1 MESTLHD
8 LGQLLLKAIPTVFL
22 LLVVHFYLK
31 KMFFG
36 PMADVLAKRRA
47 ATEGLRESAE
57 VMRARALE
65 QTTSIEAQL
74 RQAREE
80 IYQEQEEARR
90 LWTSEQSRQLEEA
103 RTQAR
108 ELIQQGKQ
116 RLDVEASAAKSQLA
130 TTTDALADQIVRTL
144 LERSAA

>member
-31 KMFFG
+31 RMFFG

-57 VMRARALE
+57 AMRARAAE
-65 QTTSIEAQL
+65 QLASIEAQL
-74 RQAREE
+74 RTARDE
-80 IYQEQEEARR
+80 IYQQQEEARR
-90 LWTSEQSRQLEEA
+90 GWITEQASQLDAA
-103 RTQAR
+103 RSQSR
-108 ELIQQGKQ
+108 ELIHQGKD
-116 RLDVEASAAKSQLA
+116 RLDAEASAAKNQLA
-130 TTTDALADQIVRTL
+130 ATTDALADQIVRAL

>member
-8 LGQLLLKAIPTVFL
+8 LGGLLLKAIPTVFL

-31 KMFFG
+31 RMFFG

-47 ATEGLRESAE
+47 ATEGERESAAA
-57 VMRARALE
+57 MRARAAE
-65 QTTSIEAQL
+65 KTASIEAQL

-90 LWTSEQSRQLEEA
+90 RWTSEQASQLDEA
-103 RTQAR
+103 RNQAR
-108 ELIQQGKQ
+108 DLIRQGKD
-116 RLDVEASAAKSQLA
+116 RLDAEAATAKSQLA
-130 TTTDALADQIVRTL
+130 ATADGLADRIVRAL

>member
-31 KMFFG
+31 RMFFG
-36 PMADVLAKRRA
+36 PMAGVLAKRRA

-57 VMRARALE
+57 ATRARAAE
-65 QTTSIEAQL
+65 QLASIEAQL
-74 RQAREE
+74 RQARDE
-80 IYQEQEEARR
+80 IYQQQEEARR
-90 LWTSEQSRQLEEA
+90 GWITEQGSQLDQGRA
-103 RTQAR
+103 QAH
-108 ELIQQGKQ
+108 EQIHQGKQ
-116 RLDVEASAAKSQLA
+116 RLDTEAAAAQSQLA
-130 TTTDALADQIVRTL
+130 ATTDALANQIVNAL

>member
-31 KMFFG
+31 RMFFG

-57 VMRARALE
+57 AMRAGALQ
-65 QTTSIEAQL
+65 QTASIEAQL

-80 IYQEQEEARR
+80 IYQEQEDARR
-90 LWTSEQSRQLEEA
+90 RWTGEQSSQLEAA

-116 RLDVEASAAKSQLA
+116 RLDAEASAAKDQLA
-130 TTTDALADQIVRTL
+130 TSTDALADQIVRTL

>member
-8 LGQLLLKAIPTVFL
+8 LGALLLKAVPTVFL

-31 KMFFG
+31 GMFFK

-57 VMRARALE
+57 AMRAKAAQQLA
-65 QTTSIEAQL
+65 SIEVQL
-74 RQAREE
+74 QQAREE

-90 LWTSEQSRQLEEA
+90 RWTTEQAGQLEAA
-103 RTQAR
+103 RSEAR
-108 ELIQQGKQ
+108 ELIRQGKN
-116 RLDVEASAAKSQLA
+116 RLDAEAATAKSQLA
-130 TTTDALADQIVRTL
+130 ATADALAEQIVRTL
-144 LERSAA
+144 LERTAA

>member
-8 LGQLLLKAIPTVFL
+8 LGGLLLKAIPTVFL

-31 KMFFG
+31 RMFFG

-57 VMRARALE
+57 AARARAAE
-65 QTTSIEAQL
+65 QLASIEAQL

-80 IYQEQEEARR
+80 IYQQQEEARR
-90 LWTSEQSRQLEEA
+90 GWTTEQASQLDQA
-103 RTQAR
+103 RTEAHEQ
-108 ELIQQGKQ
+108 IHQGKE
-116 RLDVEASAAKSQLA
+116 RLDTEAAAAKSQLA
-130 TTTDALADQIVRTL
+130 ATTDSLADQIANAL
-144 LERSAA
+144 LERGAA

>member
-8 LGQLLLKAIPTVFL
+8 LGQLLLKAIPTVIL

-31 KMFFG
+31 KMFFA

-57 VMRARALE
+57 AMRARALE
-65 QTTSIEAQL
+65 QTASIEAQL
-74 RQAREE
+74 RQARDE
-80 IYQEQEEARR
+80 IYREQEEARR
-90 LWTSEQSRQLEEA
+90 GWTTEQARQLEEA
-103 RTQAR
+103 RNQAR
-108 ELIQQGKQ
+108 QLMQQGKQ
-116 RLDVEASAAKSQLA
+116 RLDAEASAAKTQLA

>member
-8 LGQLLLKAIPTVFL
+8 LGGLLLKAIPTVFL

-31 KMFFG
+31 RMFFG

-57 VMRARALE
+57 AMRARAAE
-65 QTTSIEAQL
+65 QTASIEAQL

-80 IYQEQEEARR
+80 IYQQQEEARR
-90 LWTSEQSRQLEEA
+90 GWTSEQSSQLDAA
-103 RTQAR
+103 RSQSR
-108 ELIQQGKQ
+108 ELIHQGKQ
-116 RLDVEASAAKSQLA
+116 RLDAEASAAKTQLA